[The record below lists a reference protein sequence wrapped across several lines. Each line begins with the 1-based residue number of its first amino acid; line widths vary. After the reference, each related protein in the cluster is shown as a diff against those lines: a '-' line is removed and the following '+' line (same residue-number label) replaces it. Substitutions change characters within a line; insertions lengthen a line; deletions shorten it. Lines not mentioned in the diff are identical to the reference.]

1 MKIFYTLF
9 KGLLLFGCI
18 GMSQPSQAQTVSQR
32 LEDIERHLRTDAANQ
47 NLERFDHN
55 YVFNRH
61 ELDRVTDTYFKHV
74 PYSESLVLAYFQLID
89 NQPFILAVY
98 EEHEKPEPN
107 SFGNV
112 SLLGHTVFLRRIEN
126 GLPIVKSWTLM
137 GNFRLSNLI
146 RSTFEMVS
154 KATPNGQLHNEMPT
168 TFGQRLLF
176 VAALNENGGRAGD
189 LHGALSIIPPKE
201 SPVARLLLRLDSF
214 CNALLE
220 GKFGPSK
227 DSDRIILSQ

>member
-1 MKIFYTLF
+1 MKTFATLLRIF
-9 KGLLLFGCI
+9 LLFVCF
-18 GMSQPSQAQTVSQR
+18 GMGKPSQAQSVGQR

-55 YVFNRH
+55 YVFNRND
-61 ELDRVTDTYFKHV
+61 LDRVTDTYFKHV
-74 PYSESLVLAYFQLID
+74 PYAENLVLAYFQLID

-112 SLLGHTVFLRRIEN
+112 PLLGHTVFLRRMEN
-126 GLPIVKSWTLM
+126 GLPVVKSWTLM

-146 RSTFEMVS
+146 RSTYEMVS
-154 KATPNGQLHNEMPT
+154 KATPNGQLHNRMPT

-176 VAALNENGGRAGD
+176 VATLDENGGRAGE

-201 SPVARLLLRLDSF
+201 SPVAQLLLRLDSF

>member
-1 MKIFYTLF
+1 M
-9 KGLLLFGCI
+9 
-18 GMSQPSQAQTVSQR
+18 R
-32 LEDIERHLRTDAANQ
+32 
-47 NLERFDHN
+47 
-55 YVFNRH
+55 
-61 ELDRVTDTYFKHV
+61 
-74 PYSESLVLAYFQLID
+74 
-89 NQPFILAVY
+89 AVY

-154 KATPNGQLHNEMPT
+154 KATPNGQLHNQMPT

-220 GKFGPSK
+220 GKFGPSNSLLK
-227 DSDRIILSQ
+227 NSADRMGAAKTRMEFFNRLLKILIGSSSHNDFFS